1 MSPGVPPDDGTNPL
15 QDDIV
20 LDEIDLT
27 SRLIIAASNTD
38 GTLSEDELD
47 AVLGITG
54 TDEEESSASP

>member
-15 QDDIV
+15 QDDIA

-38 GTLSEDELD
+38 RPLSGDELD
-47 AVLGITG
+47 AVLGIT
-54 TDEEESSASP
+54 DPDAEESPTSP

>member
-1 MSPGVPPDDGTNPL
+1 MTPGVPPDDGTNPL

-38 GTLSEDELD
+38 GPLTVEEVD
-47 AVLGITG
+47 AVLGITDP
-54 TDEEESSASP
+54 DEDETPPSP